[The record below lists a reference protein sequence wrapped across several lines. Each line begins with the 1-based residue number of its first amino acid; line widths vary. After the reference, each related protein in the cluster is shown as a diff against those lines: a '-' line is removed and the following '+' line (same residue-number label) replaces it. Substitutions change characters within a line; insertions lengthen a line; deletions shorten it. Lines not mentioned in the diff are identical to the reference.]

1 MDEQASFEPQAV
13 LAPRRAGWN
22 RLAVIVP
29 AFALALTAWAGLSG
43 PRSDSDQTAIA
54 TPVLSPA
61 TGLVA
66 TPRLPAA
73 LVRPGWPT
81 QVVGIDV
88 QRLDDVRRERL
99 GRDDV
104 TAIAGWYVATAIT
117 DCPPLAAIYRPAALP
132 EIRGDADSWAFCDR
146 SGVLYASRPDL
157 EQGLPTNN
165 LEDNRSKG
173 AGLPAVPVILV
184 IGVVVPPELEVIG
197 AEATPVVVVGR
208 FVDSNTGCGSPAVC
222 RRDLVVDHVAW
233 ADGIDDEQLVGSSS
247 EVSGQRPRVPPDGVN
262 LLTGG

>member
-1 MDEQASFEPQAV
+1 MLVLLPAV
-13 LAPRRAGWN
+13 
-22 RLAVIVP
+22 
-29 AFALALTAWAGLSG
+29 ALGLTAWAGLSG
-43 PRSDSDQTAIA
+43 PRSNADQANAIGSSA
-54 TPVLSPA
+54 PA
-61 TGLVA
+61 ASTGLAA

-73 LVRPGWPT
+73 LVRPGFPT

-88 QRLDDVRRERL
+88 QHLDDVRRERL

-132 EIRGDADSWAFCDR
+132 EVRGDADSWAFCDR

-157 EQGLPTNN
+157 EQDLPTNN

-233 ADGIDDEQLVGSSS
+233 ADGIDDEQLVGIGSDATD
-247 EVSGQRPRVPPDGVN
+247 QHPRLPADGVN
-262 LLTGG
+262 VLTGG